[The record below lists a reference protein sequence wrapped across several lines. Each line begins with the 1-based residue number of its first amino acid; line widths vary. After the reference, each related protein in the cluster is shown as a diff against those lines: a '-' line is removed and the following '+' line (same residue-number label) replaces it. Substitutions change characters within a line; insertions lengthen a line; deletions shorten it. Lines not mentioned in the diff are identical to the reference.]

1 MLSPRMA
8 WAAVA
13 ALAFAPSAFAQAPAA
28 ARPAAPAGTA
38 APATP
43 SADLAKFAGVW
54 AVTAAELGGEKADE
68 LVGATFTFT
77 SDTATFTQKTPD
89 GMAEAD
95 NHPFKIDPTTR
106 RVLIY
111 QQADSKEGLQ
121 KGLYQFG
128 QTPGTMFLCLTPP
141 DAAEF
146 PKEFKSKTDTSDF
159 LMLKLERKK

>member
-13 ALAFAPSAFAQAPAA
+13 ALAMTPALFSQAAFAQAPAA
-28 ARPAAPAGTA
+28 A

-77 SDTATFTQKTPD
+77 SETATFAQKTPD
-89 GMAEAD
+89 GMTEAD
-95 NHPFKIDPTTR
+95 NHPFKVDPTTR
-106 RVLIY
+106 RILIY

-121 KGLYQFG
+121 KGLYQFS
-128 QTPGTMFLCLTPP
+128 QAPGTLFLCLTPP
-141 DAAEF
+141 DSTEF

-159 LMLKLERKK
+159 LMLKLERPKK